1 VQDIVVGNKPF
12 VESHRPNEIVKL
24 LLDDE
29 ELEALQARGDS
40 ANLSVP
46 PSGPASGMATPAG
59 GRKPP
64 VQVHGS
70 WEAEDDGFF
79 TGGRMQQAQQDEDI
93 EFGGAGLGVAG
104 SGMNTPGGFGTQTP
118 GGEAL
123 GPRGGKL
130 RGRGRGRGRGR
141 PPGIP
146 NGEGRGRS
154 RGRGGGATGSRRSR
168 GRGKPEM

>member
-1 VQDIVVGNKPF
+1 M
-12 VESHRPNEIVKL
+12 ESHRPNEIVKL

-40 ANLSVP
+40 SGLTIP
-46 PSGPASGMATPAG
+46 PSGPASGMVTPSG
-59 GRKPP
+59 GRKPA

-79 TGGRMQQAQQDEDI
+79 TGGKMQQAQQDEDI
-93 EFGGAGLGVAG
+93 EFGGAGLAAAG
-104 SGMNTPGGFGTQTP
+104 SGVNTPGGFGTP
-118 GGEAL
+118 AGHIGEGV

-146 NGEGRGRS
+146 NGEGRGRARS
-154 RGRGGGATGSRRSR
+154 RGGGGGTTGVKRTR